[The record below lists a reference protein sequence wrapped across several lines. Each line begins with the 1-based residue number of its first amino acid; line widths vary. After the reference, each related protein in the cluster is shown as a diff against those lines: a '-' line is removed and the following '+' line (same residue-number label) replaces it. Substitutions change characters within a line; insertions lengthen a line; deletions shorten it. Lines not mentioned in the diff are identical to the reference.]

1 MAYNFSKLMT
11 DTKSQVKEAQKI
23 SRKINANPGITYS
36 KWKKKAKRKSW
47 KKPEGIKYL
56 TYRET
61 G

>member
-36 KWKKKAKRKSW
+36 K
-47 KKPEGIKYL
+47 
-56 TYRET
+56 
-61 G
+61 